1 MRHAALKV
9 AVMGLA
15 AILLSGCLGATG
27 TQTRV
32 IRFAYCTDP
41 QGRVVADPAA
51 ANARGT
57 PLRCYNFIAR

>member
-1 MRHAALKV
+1 MKHAALKLAVRGV
-9 AVMGLA
+9 AAMV
-15 AILLSGCLGATG
+15 LSGCLGATG

-32 IRFAYCTDP
+32 IRYAYCTDP

-57 PLRCYNFIAR
+57 PLRCYNLIAR